1 MVDDSNSYA
10 MIPDLLA
17 CLSIKLLFIF
27 LLQINI
33 SFYAAAAFNVI
44 KRRQDE

>member
-10 MIPDLLA
+10 VLPDLLT
-17 CLSIKLLFIF
+17 CLSIKLLFIY